1 MIDNKKITFEA
12 INHFVEW
19 SQFSRNT
26 KEEINKSLQ
35 LYLNQKQYKGLIQ
48 LKIDRNVNLSEE
60 KLKFRNRYKSLI
72 NDFDLKVIHTPVFD
86 FLTVRSHNCLINA
99 KYFFKK
105 QFKEVTLKELI
116 DVYNP
121 NSYKIYYGWKKV
133 PLVDELLKIKNMG
146 KKTVKEI
153 KRAIEIGYKI
163 NLDNFYYEKTISD
176 KGLL

>member
-35 LYLNQKQYKGLIQ
+35 LYLNQKQYKGLMQ

-60 KLKFRNRYKSLI
+60 KLEFRNKYKSLI
-72 NDFDLKVIHTPVFD
+72 NDFDLKVIHTPVFE
-86 FLTVRSHNCLINA
+86 FLTVRSHNCLRNA

-105 QFKEVTLKELI
+105 QFEEVTLKELI
-116 DVYNP
+116 DVAGMKDKNTRQE
-121 NSYKIYYGWKKV
+121 SLTLFQGFSQEQLDAIGKHDTKKIAGF
-133 PLVDELLKIKNMG
+133 
-146 KKTVKEI
+146 
-153 KRAIEIGYKI
+153 KRET
-163 NLDNFYYEKTISD
+163 E
-176 KGLL
+176 